1 MQIPRPHI
9 KLEGPAMA
17 DIGLLALTILLF
29 GLLALVMKG
38 VERL

>member
-1 MQIPRPHI
+1 
-9 KLEGPAMA
+9 MA

-29 GLLALVMKG
+29 GLLALAMRG